1 MIEETT
7 SVEEPENQA
16 FRPSPDEATYSFG
29 IEEEYFVV
37 DRKHG
42 GIARELPSGLFKA
55 LARRFGEH
63 VMTELLQCQIE
74 IATRPHASVQ
84 EARQDLISYRRGIA
98 EIAGEFGLGIIA
110 AGTHPFARRH
120 QLQRTRKRRYERV
133 IADLRLIGL
142 SNAVS
147 GLHVHVEV
155 PDRQRRVEI
164 MYRMIPFLPVL
175 LALSTSSPFWEG
187 EDSGLKS
194 YRTAVNRMLPR
205 SGLPEL
211 FRSMD
216 EYEAYVATLVQ
227 GRIIPDA
234 SYVWWYLRPSLRHP
248 TLELRVSD
256 CCTCVEDTLAIA
268 SLYRC
273 LVRHLCLNDQVEN
286 GLTSTDRALIDENL
300 WRALRYGSD
309 GTFLDPESGEA
320 RPFRQEVSRILE
332 LVSEDAAALGC
343 ESEIWHIQDVICSRG
358 TSAHRQSTIY
368 KAARTAGR
376 PNLAALRD
384 VVRWLRLSTEAGVL
398 IDFDDTPS

>member
-1 MIEETT
+1 MTLETAEDAET
-7 SVEEPENQA
+7 ESPA
-16 FRPSPDEATYSFG
+16 SRPPADGPTYSFG

-63 VMTELLQCQIE
+63 VMTELLQCQVE
-74 IATRPHASVQ
+74 IATRPHVSVR
-84 EARQDLISYRRGIA
+84 EAREDLVSYRRGIA
-98 EIAGEFGLGIIA
+98 EIAGEFGFGIIA

-133 IADLRLIGL
+133 IADLKLIGL

-164 MYRMIPFLPVL
+164 MYRMIRYLPVL

-194 YRTAVNRMLPR
+194 YRTALNRMLPR
-205 SGLPEL
+205 SGLPEP

-227 GRIIPDA
+227 GGIIPDA

-256 CCTCVEDTLAIA
+256 CCTCVDDTLAIA

-273 LVRHLCLNDQVEN
+273 LVRHLCLNDQSEN
-286 GLTSTDRALIDENL
+286 GLSSTDRALIDENL

-309 GTFLDPESGEA
+309 GTFLEPESGEA
-320 RPFRQEVSRILE
+320 KPFRQEVSSMLD
-332 LVSEDAAALGC
+332 LVAADAAALGC
-343 ESEIWHIQDVICSRG
+343 ENEIRHIQEVICARG
-358 TSAHRQSTIY
+358 TSAHRQSAIY

-376 PNLAALRD
+376 SRLAALRD
-384 VVRWLRLSTEAGVL
+384 VVRWLRLSTEAGTL
-398 IDFDDTPS
+398 IDFDDPPD